1 MASAERS
8 LAALEPDTRAK
19 AGEWLRLC
27 GSRGVAVLVYETH
40 RSPKRQNML
49 YERGRTAPGPIVTN
63 ARAWHS
69 AHQFGRAFDAVPWS
83 GGADLMTNKLD
94 WSPFPSHIAEGAFI
108 AGGGLEH
115 LDHEWRVMAD
125 AAAEVGLEWAGRW
138 TSFREYVHFQ
148 FLGGETISQLR
159 AGIPLDEGRVV

>member
-49 YERGRTAPGPIVTN
+49 YERGRTAPGPVVTN

-69 AHQFGRAFDAVPWS
+69 AHQFGRAFDAVPW
-83 GGADLMTNKLD
+83 GAEDLMKRKLN
-94 WSPFPSHIAEGAFI
+94 WSPFPSRAAEREFIAAGAFD
-108 AGGGLEH
+108 H
-115 LDHEWRVMAD
+115 LDPEWRVMAE
-125 AAAEVGLEWAGRW
+125 AADEVGLEWAGKW

-148 FLGGETISQLR
+148 WLDGRTISQLR
-159 AGIPLDEGRVV
+159 AELPDNRIA